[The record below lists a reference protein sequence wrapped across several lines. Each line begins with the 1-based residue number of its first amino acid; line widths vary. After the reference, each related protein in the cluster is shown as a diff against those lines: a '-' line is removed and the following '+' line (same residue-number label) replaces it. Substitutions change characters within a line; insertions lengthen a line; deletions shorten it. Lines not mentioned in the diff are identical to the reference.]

1 MDLLENV
8 VAGQYLVNKKDSGT
22 LTLSDH
28 VLLAL
33 ANFCAGLYPAAT
45 VYVGAQQ
52 QKVERPALF
61 VDFYSITNQQ
71 RLVATSSYAFGF
83 VVTYVPANKLSAAEL
98 GGAIFTLQQSL
109 TKIPSD
115 IGELICYSK
124 SGDVTDQLANVTGV
138 INVGEVDEPTD
149 PIITTAEQELT
160 I

>member
-1 MDLLENV
+1 MELLSNIV
-8 VAGQYLVNKKDSGT
+8 IDQYTQGKIDTEMLS
-22 LTLSDH
+22 LSDH

-33 ANFCAGLYPAAT
+33 ANFCAGLYPFAT

-71 RLVATSSYAFGF
+71 RLAATSDYAFGF
-83 VVTYVPANKLSAAEL
+83 VVTYVPANKLSAQEL
-98 GGAIFTLQQSL
+98 SGAIFTLQQSL

-115 IGELICYSK
+115 IGELVCYSK

-138 INVGEVDEPTD
+138 INVGEIDEPTD